1 MFYSIYHLITTTTIV
16 FSLGE
21 EKKVLLKRGTN
32 FKSEKKDIKKEFMR
46 ITIQNHLRAG
56 SVRI

>member
-21 EKKVLLKRGTN
+21 EKKVLLKKGHKL
-32 FKSEKKDIKKEFMR
+32 KSQKKRTLKK
-46 ITIQNHLRAG
+46 N
-56 SVRI
+56 S